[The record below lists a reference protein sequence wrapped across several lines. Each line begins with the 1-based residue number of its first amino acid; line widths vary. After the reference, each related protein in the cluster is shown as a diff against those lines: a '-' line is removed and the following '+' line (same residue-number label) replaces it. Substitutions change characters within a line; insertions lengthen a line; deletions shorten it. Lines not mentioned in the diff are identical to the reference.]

1 VDLVPIG
8 RFARLTG
15 LSPKALRLY
24 DEQGLLRPAAVD
36 PETGYR
42 LYGPDQL
49 ERAAAIRRLRA
60 VELPLAEIAAV
71 LGEDDP
77 ERRLALLAAHRR
89 RLATRAADIQIARQ
103 RLEPLLQGKEPLVGD
118 QHVGQLTAEA
128 ERQLAA
134 DLFNSTWTLIET
146 AERTPAQDDE
156 MLHMAHASRHHWG
169 RVGTAANVARGEWQ
183 CSRVYAILGRA
194 EPALHH
200 ARRCLDHCLV
210 HPEDLADWDEPF
222 AHEALAR
229 AYAVAGDEPRARHHL
244 SRARELA
251 ASIEDPDDRDLV
263 LGDLASVTLPAA
275 V

>member
-1 VDLVPIG
+1 MDLWPIG

-71 LGEDDP
+71 LDEDDP
-77 ERRLALLAAHRR
+77 DRRHALLAAHRR
-89 RLATRAADIQIARQ
+89 RLAIRAADLQIARQ
-103 RLEPLLQGKEPLVGD
+103 RLEPLLQGKEPIVGD

-134 DLFNSTWTLIET
+134 DLFNSTWTLIEA

-169 RVGTAANVARGEWQ
+169 RVGTAANLARGEWQ

-200 ARRCLDHCLV
+200 AQRCLDLCLAN
-210 HPEDLADWDEPF
+210 PEDLADFDRPF

-229 AYAVAGDEPRARHHL
+229 AYAVAGDEQHARHHL

-263 LGDLASVTLPAA
+263 LSDLASVDAA
-275 V
+275 GRV